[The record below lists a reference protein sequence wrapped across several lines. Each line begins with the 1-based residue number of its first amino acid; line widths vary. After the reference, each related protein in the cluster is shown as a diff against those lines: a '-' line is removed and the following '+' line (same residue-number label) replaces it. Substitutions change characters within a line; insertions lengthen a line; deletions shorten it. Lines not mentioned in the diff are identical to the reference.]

1 MTQMASEQLDF
12 EKGDW
17 IVHLYH
23 GVGQVKG
30 IVKKKVNG
38 ERVAYYRVKTDN
50 STLYVPVEDQHDE
63 RLRPAATKRQLD
75 AAIKALNNPPKEM
88 AKDHTDRR
96 RRIREVKTDGTLES
110 MVKLVRDLSWR
121 RYDKKLNNTEERALR
136 RFKDRLLQEWAV
148 ARQISTDDAR
158 KQLNTM
164 LRSARPDAKEAQA

>member
-1 MTQMASEQLDF
+1 MTQMATEQLDF

-30 IVKKKVNG
+30 IVKKKVDG
-38 ERVAYYRVKTDN
+38 EKVSYYRVKTDN
-50 STLYVPVEDQHDE
+50 STLYVPVKDHDDD
-63 RLRPAATKRQLD
+63 RLRPAATKRQLE
-75 AAIKALNNPPKEM
+75 AAIKALNKPPREM
-88 AKDHTDRR
+88 AKDHNDRR
-96 RRIREVKTDGTLES
+96 RRIREVKVDGTLES

-148 ARQISTDDAR
+148 ARQISTEDAR
-158 KQLNTM
+158 KQLNKM
-164 LRSARPDAKEAQA
+164 LRSARPDDEDG